1 MDHATRNYGDLNSQ
15 IKYPGFLPRI
25 LSPPGLVEKIVKT
38 QLTQFAY
45 KTWLTR
51 NRLPEKGPL
60 RRGAPRLGD
69 FRFSE
74 LHARFVAIG
83 ELVEGKLLQLCRTA
97 CQDPAHCRDGD
108 DQVPEPEPSASPPVA
123 CATLSMPRN
132 VRFTIPRRL
141 I

>member
-1 MDHATRNYGDLNSQ
+1 MTQLATVVTATRKLKALDFYRA
-15 IKYPGFLPRI
+15 F
-25 LSPPGLVEKIVKT
+25 SPLQASWRSSGIPDRT
-38 QLTQFAY
+38 QVAY
-45 KTWLTR
+45 QTWLTR

-60 RRGAPRLGD
+60 RRGAPRPGD

-74 LHARFVAIG
+74 FHARFVAIG

-108 DQVPEPEPSASPPVA
+108 DQVPEPEPSASLPVA